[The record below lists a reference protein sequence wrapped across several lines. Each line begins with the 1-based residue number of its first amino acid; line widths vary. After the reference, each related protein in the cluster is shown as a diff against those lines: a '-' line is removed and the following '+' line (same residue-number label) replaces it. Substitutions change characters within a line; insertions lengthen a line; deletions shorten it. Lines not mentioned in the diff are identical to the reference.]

1 MTEDPEGFGER
12 LARLR
17 SARGWSQRQL
27 GERTGLG
34 GTQISKYE
42 RQEYQPR
49 PEALGRLAAALGTSI
64 DYLLTGRERKPVR
77 DSRLRNLLPIL
88 EDLPEVQRDNLVYF
102 LEALVKAQ
110 ALLALHE
117 RKKTAR

>member
-17 SARGWSQRQL
+17 RARSWNQRQL

-34 GTQISKYE
+34 GATISKYE
-42 RQEYQPR
+42 RQEYLPR
-49 PEALGRLAAALGTSI
+49 PEALGRLAEALGTSI
-64 DYLLTGRERKPVR
+64 DYLLTGRERKPAP
-77 DSRLRNLLPIL
+77 DSRLRALLPIL

-102 LEALVKAQ
+102 LDALVKAQ

-117 RKKTAR
+117 KKTARS